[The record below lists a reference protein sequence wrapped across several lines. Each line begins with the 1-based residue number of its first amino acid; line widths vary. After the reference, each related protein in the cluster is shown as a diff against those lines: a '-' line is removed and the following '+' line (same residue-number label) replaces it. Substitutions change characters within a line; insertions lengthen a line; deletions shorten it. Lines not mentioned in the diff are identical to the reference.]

1 MLVKSSEQIEALA
14 VMKSLDGRVWFG
26 EKEERY
32 FRNWL
37 SGALGE
43 QIVEDG
49 AACLDGCVARIH
61 DLVIVE

>member
-14 VMKSLDGRVWFG
+14 VMKSLDGRLSFG
-26 EKEERY
+26 EKDERY

-43 QIVEDG
+43 
-49 AACLDGCVARIH
+49 
-61 DLVIVE
+61 